1 MTRDEA
7 KKLFPILE
15 EFANGGII
23 ECRVDIVDRWTIC
36 TNLPLDAV
44 RFEYRIK
51 PKPRELWV
59 NIYDQK
65 DGDERI
71 FVHYSKESATA
82 KGLPCKEN
90 PGCGLPSTIKVREVL
105 DDE

>member
-23 ECRVDIVDRWTIC
+23 ECRGDIVDRWTIC
-36 TNLPLDAV
+36 TNLPLDTV

-51 PKPRELWV
+51 PKSREGWALPEIIFTDEEMKSL
-59 NIYDQK
+59 NK
-65 DGDERI
+65 DYGD
-71 FVHYSKESATA
+71 Y
-82 KGLPCKEN
+82 
-90 PGCGLPSTIKVREVL
+90 IKVREVL